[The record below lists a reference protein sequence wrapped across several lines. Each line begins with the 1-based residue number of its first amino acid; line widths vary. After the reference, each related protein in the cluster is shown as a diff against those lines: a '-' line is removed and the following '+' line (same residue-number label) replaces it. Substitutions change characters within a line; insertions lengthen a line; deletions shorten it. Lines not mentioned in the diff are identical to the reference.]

1 MGPEAMLVIDPRQ
14 GGWIPRSVET
24 PHQTLILIQLRWAD
38 DANTHPNRISGLL
51 PAVNLIWSDG
61 NNYRGHGQRPRIKET
76 NLYQK
81 AEVVLGLSQ
90 TADKDSG

>member
-1 MGPEAMLVIDPRQ
+1 M
-14 GGWIPRSVET
+14 IPDKEDGFLGLRRL
-24 PHQTLILIQLRWAD
+24 QTLILIQLRRAD
-38 DANTHPNRISGLL
+38 DANTHTNRISGLL

-81 AEVVLGLSQ
+81 AEVVLRLSQ